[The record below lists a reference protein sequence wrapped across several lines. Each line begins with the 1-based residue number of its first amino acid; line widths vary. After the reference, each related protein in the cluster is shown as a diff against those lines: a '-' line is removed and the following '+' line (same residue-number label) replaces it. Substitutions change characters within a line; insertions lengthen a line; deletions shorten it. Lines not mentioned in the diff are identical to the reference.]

1 MTGLCLQARCQM
13 DSRVAQLFAGGE
25 VVVDA
30 GCGDGMALDAIAGRY
45 RIALGMDI
53 SRQGMTR
60 RIEPRRGWTFA
71 LVDLNGGIP
80 LSSETVDAVHAN
92 QVIEHVGNPFHFA
105 AEARRVLRPRGVF
118 VVTTPNVRYLP
129 HVWGLV
135 AKGSGPLTSGLKER
149 TVDSWDG
156 GHIHFFTPSDLTW
169 VMREAGF
176 RDVKTRA
183 LIATGGR
190 LRLPRSLLDRWA
202 AAAPVKNFLSGNT
215 LLVAV
220 K

>member
-1 MTGLCLQARCQM
+1 M
-13 DSRVAQLFAGGE
+13 DSRVEQLFAGGE
-25 VVVDA
+25 VVLDA
-30 GCGDGMALDAIAGRY
+30 GCGDGNGLEAIAGRY

-53 SRQGMTR
+53 SKQRMAGR
-60 RIEPRRGWTFA
+60 AEPRRGWAFA

-80 LSSETVDAVHAN
+80 LSSETVDAVYAN
-92 QVIEHVGNPFHFA
+92 QVIEHLGNPLHFA
-105 AEARRVLRPRGVF
+105 AEALRVLRPRGIL

-129 HVWGLV
+129 HVWRLV
-135 AKGSGPLTSGLKER
+135 VRGSGPLTSGFRER
-149 TVDSWDG
+149 TVDGWDG

-183 LIATGGR
+183 LIGTAER
-190 LRLPRSLLDRWA
+190 LRFPRSLLDRWA
-202 AAAPVKNFLSGNT
+202 PAAPVKNFLSGNT

>member
-1 MTGLCLQARCQM
+1 M
-13 DSRVAQLFAGGE
+13 DSRIARLFAGGE
-25 VVVDA
+25 VVLDA

-53 SRQGMTR
+53 SKQRMAGRT
-60 RIEPRRGWTFA
+60 EPRRGSAFA

-92 QVIEHVGNPFHFA
+92 QVIEHLGNPLHFA
-105 AEARRVLRPRGVF
+105 AEALRVLRPRGIF
-118 VVTTPNVRYLP
+118 VVTTPNGRYLP
-129 HVWGLV
+129 HVCRLV
-135 AKGSGPLTSGLKER
+135 VKGSGPLTSGLRER

-156 GHIHFFTPSDLTW
+156 GHIHFFTPSELTW

-183 LIATGGR
+183 LIGTGGR
-190 LRLPRSLLDRWA
+190 LRFPRSLLDRWA
-202 AAAPVKNFLSGNT
+202 PAAPVKNFLSGNT
-215 LLVAV
+215 LLVEV
-220 K
+220 N

>member
-1 MTGLCLQARCQM
+1 MEM
-13 DSRVAQLFAGGE
+13 DSRIAQLFAGGE
-25 VVVDA
+25 VVLDA

-45 RIALGMDI
+45 RIAVGMDI
-53 SRQGMTR
+53 DKQRMAPRT
-60 RIEPRRGWTFA
+60 EPRRAWTFA

-92 QVIEHVGNPFHFA
+92 QVIEHLCNPLHFA
-105 AEARRVLRPRGVF
+105 VEALRVLRPRGVF

-129 HVWGLV
+129 HVWKLA

-149 TVDSWDG
+149 RVDTWDD

-176 RDVKTRA
+176 RDVKTTA
-183 LIATGGR
+183 LIGTAGR
-190 LRLPRSLLDRWA
+190 LQFARPLLDRWA
-202 AAAPVKNFLSGNT
+202 SAAPVKNFLSGNT

>member
-1 MTGLCLQARCQM
+1 M
-13 DSRVAQLFAGGE
+13 DSRIARQFAGGE
-25 VVVDA
+25 VVLDA
-30 GCGDGMALDAIAGRY
+30 GCGDGMALEAIAGRY

-53 SRQGMTR
+53 SKQRMAPRT
-60 RIEPRRGWTFA
+60 EPRRGWTFA

-92 QVIEHVGNPFHFA
+92 QVIEHIGNPLHFA
-105 AEARRVLRPRGVF
+105 AEALRVLRPRGIL

-129 HVWGLV
+129 HVWRLV
-135 AKGSGPLTSGLKER
+135 VKGSGPLTSGLGER

-156 GHIHFFTPSDLTW
+156 GHTHFFTPSDLTW

-190 LRLPRSLLDRWA
+190 LRFPRSLLDRWA
-202 AAAPVKNFLSGNT
+202 PAAPVKNFLSGNT

>member
-1 MTGLCLQARCQM
+1 M
-13 DSRVAQLFAGGE
+13 DSRVAQILAGGE

-30 GCGDGMALDAIAGRY
+30 GCGDGNALDAVAGRY
-45 RIALGMDI
+45 RIALGIDI
-53 SRQGMTR
+53 SEQRMAGR
-60 RIEPRRGWTFA
+60 AEPRRGWAFA
-71 LVDLNGGIP
+71 FVDLNGGIP

-92 QVIEHVGNPFHFA
+92 QVIEHLGNPLHFA
-105 AEARRVLRPRGVF
+105 VEAFRVLRPRGIL

-129 HVWGLV
+129 HVWRLV
-135 AKGSGPLTSGLKER
+135 ARGIGPPMMSEKER
-149 TVDSWDG
+149 TMDSWDF
-156 GHIHFFTPSDLTW
+156 GHIHFFTPSDLTS

-183 LIATGGR
+183 LIATDGR
-190 LRLPRSLLDRWA
+190 PRFPRSLLDRWA
-202 AAAPVKNFLSGNT
+202 SAAPVKNFLSGNT

>member
-1 MTGLCLQARCQM
+1 M
-13 DSRVAQLFAGGE
+13 DSRVARLLAGGE

-30 GCGDGMALDAIAGRY
+30 GCGDGNALDAIAGRY

-53 SRQGMTR
+53 SKQRMAR
-60 RIEPRRGWTFA
+60 RTEPRRGWAFA

-92 QVIEHVGNPFHFA
+92 QVIEHLGNPLHFA
-105 AEARRVLRPRGVF
+105 AEALRVLRPRGILVL
-118 VVTTPNVRYLP
+118 TTPNVRYLP
-129 HVWGLV
+129 HVWRLV
-135 AKGSGPLTSGLKER
+135 AKGNGPQTAGLGER
-149 TVDSWDG
+149 TVDSWDC

-183 LIATGGR
+183 LIGTAGR
-190 LRLPRSLLDRWA
+190 LQFARPLLDRWA
-202 AAAPVKNFLSGNT
+202 PAAPVKNFLSGNT